1 MEERVTTTADFRE
14 ERRRRWPGEYV
25 GDERRKEPLDPLE
38 TDQEPDQSPLAQVV
52 VAPAAAAPGGETA
65 AS

>member
-25 GDERRKEPLDPLE
+25 GEERRKEPLDHLE

-52 VAPAAAAPGGETA
+52 AAAAAAPGGETA